1 MFNLPVNQ
9 NNILNNNNNNLGI
22 ENNLNYNNNNM
33 FLNNNNLNMNN
44 YQFKIEDPV
53 EENQRKTLEEFKLL
67 LQKMDE
73 KIDS

>member
-1 MFNLPVNQ
+1 
-9 NNILNNNNNNLGI
+9 LGI
-22 ENNLNYNNNNM
+22 ENNLNFNSNNNM
-33 FLNNNNLNMNN
+33 FLNNNNNLNMNN

>member
-1 MFNLPVNQ
+1 
-9 NNILNNNNNNLGI
+9 
-22 ENNLNYNNNNM
+22 
-33 FLNNNNLNMNN
+33 MNN
-44 YQFKIEDPV
+44 YQYNFEDTV